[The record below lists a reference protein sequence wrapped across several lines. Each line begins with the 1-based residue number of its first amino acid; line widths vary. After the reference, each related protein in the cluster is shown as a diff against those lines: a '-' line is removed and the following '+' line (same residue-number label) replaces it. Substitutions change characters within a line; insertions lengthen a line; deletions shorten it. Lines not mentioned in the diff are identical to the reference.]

1 MSRLSAVFLFTLF
14 LLPLSRP
21 GMAEDVL
28 VPPGIGTL
36 AEAVANA
43 SDGDVLLLQD
53 GAFGLTEDLV
63 IDKALTLRALRRIDQ
78 PLLSGGTIIVQAPD
92 KQVTLQGLDF
102 GTSLRLEAGAAVR
115 ILENDFLSGDIDGAN
130 YRTDQGDGE
139 LAIIGNHLFNGSI
152 YNIHALDAYIAG
164 NTLDNGTIQ
173 GGAPAW
179 VVGNSVRVNYGTFA
193 VNFQTAN
200 GQIRVIGNR
209 IEFGAGTSSGYGIH
223 ARSPLVFVAGNIV
236 RFPAQNGYVMVG
248 IDVSRSAYSRVI
260 NNVIDGGGALT
271 SSGSRGIVGPRYV
284 AGNIVTGFNV
294 GTPLSLDALV
304 SSVANLCFGNDND
317 SACGAR
323 AVLAD
328 PDFVDREDYRLN
340 AGSPAIDAG
349 PDLPQFSDLDRSRND
364 IGVHGGPWA
373 IDQYDAQRD
382 PANVGRPLVFPLFT
396 LGEVIA
402 DGSVRAR
409 ALGVARLR

>member
-63 IDKALTLRALRRIDQ
+63 IDKALTLRALRRIEQ

-92 KQVTLQGLDF
+92 KQVTLQGLGF
-102 GTSLRLEAGAAVR
+102 SVPLVLNAGAAVR
-115 ILENDFLSGDIDGAN
+115 ILENDFLSGYIDGAN

-139 LAIIGNHLFNGSI
+139 LAIIGNHLVNGSI

-164 NTLDNGTIQ
+164 NTLDNGIIQ
-173 GGAPAW
+173 GDAPAW
-179 VVGNSVRVNYGTFA
+179 VVGNLLRVNYATFA
-193 VNFQTAN
+193 VNFQAAN

-223 ARSPLVFVAGNIV
+223 AQSPLVFVAGNIV
-236 RFPAQNGYVMVG
+236 RFLARDGYALG
-248 IDVSRSAYSRVI
+248 IYVSGSAYSRVI

-271 SSGSRGIVGPRYV
+271 SSGSQGIVGPRYV

-294 GTPLSLDALV
+294 GTPLSLDAAV